1 MMSSSDI
8 LCCFARYVILNW
20 DLMLGILL
28 KKLFDMVGTM
38 DAAVVV
44 RIMSDA
50 SCGFVGIIW

>member
-1 MMSSSDI
+1 
-8 LCCFARYVILNW
+8 
-20 DLMLGILL
+20 MLGILL